1 MGFSATQ
8 VWYRE
13 DVSHPNP
20 EGSSWSLMDT
30 PGEAVQISCGPHDL
44 LWVTLWEGQAL
55 VREGINRNNPKGGQP
70 YAPCREWWGMPS
82 FSLALSLMRATC
94 SLFWGR
100 VGSSWS
106 IVEPPTSENGIMHVS
121 VGVGVVWAITKDRK
135 VRWGPWGL
143 GPKAFVYFFLFEGVT
158 GPYGNQTEGSMLR
171 AVWFFCSCKCGLN
184 PLK

>member
-1 MGFSATQ
+1 MAVGPGRASLDSQGPLAPRDSTPGLRTYSCKHSQAWAVSLTRSPGGAPPDPAVGFSATQ

-70 YAPCREWWGMPS
+70 YAPHTGRGRGMPTLLPS
-82 FSLALSLMRATC
+82 ALADEGLL
-94 SLFWGR
+94 LFL
-100 VGSSWS
+100 
-106 IVEPPTSENGIMHVS
+106 
-121 VGVGVVWAITKDRK
+121 
-135 VRWGPWGL
+135 L
-143 GPKAFVYFFLFEGVT
+143 GPGRKFLVHSGA
-158 GPYGNQTEGSMLR
+158 SHI
-171 AVWFFCSCKCGLN
+171 
-184 PLK
+184 